1 MFGGRLQVDLQAF
14 LITLREAFEA
24 LLIIGIIVTYLT
36 RVGAQKWNKWVWFGS
51 ALALFASFLVALLF
65 QVVLTDFRMMAS
77 ENYMRIG
84 MLLISSLL
92 LTHMAVW
99 MSGQQ
104 KDIRGDMQEKL
115 DKILTAGSVANLIGH
130 SFLVTLREGVETV
143 FFFAAISGGDIQK
156 ALTSWGALAGLVL
169 SGVLAYL
176 FFNSSKKMSLRKFF
190 TVTKMLILIIAAG
203 LFAQTIGVMQDLGLV
218 GSVYRTPAG
227 QIGELYN
234 LASILPE
241 HPVDE
246 EHYIRDHGKEPLLS
260 GDVGIFLKALLGYTH
275 NPSVEEFVFYWLYYV
290 VVFFLIRW
298 RTVTQQRKSLS
309 YAVNPPAA

>member
-1 MFGGRLQVDLQAF
+1 VDLQAF

-24 LLIIGIIVTYLT
+24 LLIIGIIVTYLS
-36 RVGAQKWNKWVWFGS
+36 RVGAKKWNKWVWFGS
-51 ALALFASFLVALLF
+51 ALALCASFLVALLF

-84 MLLISSLL
+84 MLFLSSLL

-115 DKILTAGSVANLIGH
+115 DKILTAGSVANMIAH

-169 SGVLAYL
+169 AGILSYL
-176 FFNSSKKMSLRKFF
+176 FFNSSKKMSLRTFF
-190 TVTKMLILIIAAG
+190 QVTKVLILIIAAG
-203 LFAQTIGVMQDLGLV
+203 LFAQAIGVMQDLDLV
-218 GSVYRTPAG
+218 GSVYHTPSG
-227 QIGELYN
+227 EIGELYN
-234 LASILPE
+234 IVSILPE
-241 HPVDE
+241 HPLDE
-246 EHYIRDHGKEPLLS
+246 EHYVRDTGQTPLLS
-260 GDVGIFLKALLGYTH
+260 GDVGIFLKALIGYTH

-290 VVFFLIRW
+290 VIFFLIRW
-298 RTVTQQRKSLS
+298 RTVAEKRKNLS
-309 YAVNPPAA
+309 HTANPPAA

>member
-1 MFGGRLQVDLQAF
+1 MDIQAF

-36 RVGAQKWNKWVWFGS
+36 RVGARQWNKWVWAG
-51 ALALFASFLVALLF
+51 AGLALFASFLVALLF
-65 QVVLTDFRMMAS
+65 QIVLTDFRMMAS

-84 MLLISSLL
+84 MLFASSLL

-104 KDIRGDMQEKL
+104 KDMRSDMHSRL
-115 DKILTAGSVANLIGH
+115 DKILTAGSVANLIVH

-156 ALTSWGALAGLVL
+156 ALTSWGALAGLGLACVL
-169 SGVLAYL
+169 SYL
-176 FFNSSKKMSLRKFF
+176 FFNSSKKLPLRTFF
-190 TVTKMLILIIAAG
+190 TVTKVMILIIAAG
-203 LFAQTIGVMQDLGLV
+203 LFAQGVGVMQDLGLI

-227 QIGELYN
+227 DIGEVYN
-234 LASILPE
+234 IVFILPE

-246 EHYIRDHGKEPLLS
+246 QHYIRDYGTAPLLS
-260 GDVGIFLKALLGYTH
+260 GQVGIFLKALLGYTH
-275 NPSVEEFVFYWLYYV
+275 NPSVEEFAAYWLYYLV
-290 VVFFLIRW
+290 IVFLIRW
-298 RTVTQQRKSLS
+298 RSVRQQQQKED
-309 YAVNPPAA
+309 AAHQPPAA

>member
-1 MFGGRLQVDLQAF
+1 LEEIQVDLQAF

-24 LLIIGIIVTYLT
+24 LLIIGIIVTYLN

-51 ALALFASFLVALLF
+51 ALALVASFLVALLF

-84 MLLISSLL
+84 MLFVSSLL

-115 DKILTAGSVANLIGH
+115 DKILTAGSVANLIVH

-169 SGVLAYL
+169 AGVLAYF
-176 FFNSSKKMSLRKFF
+176 FFNSSKKMSLRTFF
-190 TVTKMLILIIAAG
+190 TVTKVMIVIIAAG
-203 LFAQTIGVMQDLGLV
+203 LFAQGIGVMQDLGLV

-227 QIGELYN
+227 EVGELYN
-234 LASILPE
+234 FASILPE

-246 EHYIRDHGKEPLLS
+246 EHYIRDYGEKPVFS

-298 RTVTQQRKSLS
+298 RTVSQRKHL
-309 YAVNPPAA
+309 ACAANPPAA

>member
-1 MFGGRLQVDLQAF
+1 MEGSELDVQAF

-24 LLIIGIIVTYLT
+24 LLIIGIIVTYLN
-36 RVGAQKWNKWVWFGS
+36 RVGARKWTKWVWCGS

-84 MLLISSLL
+84 MLFVSSLL

-104 KDIRGDMQEKL
+104 KDIRGDMQAKL
-115 DKILTAGSVANLIGH
+115 DKILTAGSVANLIVH

-143 FFFAAISGGDIQK
+143 FFFAAISGGDIEK

-169 SGVLAYL
+169 ACVLAY
-176 FFNSSKKMSLRKFF
+176 FFFSSSKKMSLRKFF
-190 TVTKMLILIIAAG
+190 AVTKAMILIIAAG
-203 LFAQTIGVMQDLGLV
+203 LFAQAIGIMQDQGII
-218 GSVYRTPAG
+218 GSVYRTPSG
-227 QIGELYN
+227 EIGEVYN
-234 LASILPE
+234 IVSILPE

-246 EHYIRDHGKEPLLS
+246 EHYIRDYGAEPLLS
-260 GDVGIFLKALLGYTH
+260 GQIGIFLKALLGYTH
-275 NPSVEEFVFYWLYYV
+275 NPSVEEFVFYWLYYIV
-290 VVFFLIRW
+290 IFFLIRW
-298 RTVTQQRKSLS
+298 RTSAQQRKHLHN
-309 YAVNPPAA
+309 AVTPPAA

>member
-1 MFGGRLQVDLQAF
+1 MDLQAF

-24 LLIIGIIVTYLT
+24 LLIIGIIVTYLN

-51 ALALFASFLVALLF
+51 ALALVASFLVALLF

-84 MLLISSLL
+84 MLFVSSLL

-115 DKILTAGSVANLIGH
+115 DKILTAGSVANLIVH

-169 SGVLAYL
+169 AGVLAYF
-176 FFNSSKKMSLRKFF
+176 FFNSSKKMSLRTFF
-190 TVTKMLILIIAAG
+190 TVTKVMIVIIAAG
-203 LFAQTIGVMQDLGLV
+203 LFAQGIGVMQDLGLV
-218 GSVYRTPAG
+218 GSIYRTPAG
-227 QIGELYN
+227 EVGELYN

-246 EHYIRDHGKEPLLS
+246 EHYIRDYGEKPVFS

-298 RTVTQQRKSLS
+298 RTVSQRKHL
-309 YAVNPPAA
+309 ACAANPPAA